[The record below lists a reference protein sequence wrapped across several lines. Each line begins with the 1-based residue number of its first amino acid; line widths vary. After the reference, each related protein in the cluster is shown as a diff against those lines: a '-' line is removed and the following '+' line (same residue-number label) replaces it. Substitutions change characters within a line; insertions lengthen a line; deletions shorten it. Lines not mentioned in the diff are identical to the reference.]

1 MIEEGRSKVENDS
14 KLFTGIA
21 CFPQGVQNE
30 KKQMRERCI
39 QSNMLGATLRF
50 EKGLEQAREWEAQ
63 KDYE

>member
-1 MIEEGRSKVENDS
+1 MIEEGRTKVENDS

-50 EKGLEQAREWEAQ
+50 EKGLE
-63 KDYE
+63 